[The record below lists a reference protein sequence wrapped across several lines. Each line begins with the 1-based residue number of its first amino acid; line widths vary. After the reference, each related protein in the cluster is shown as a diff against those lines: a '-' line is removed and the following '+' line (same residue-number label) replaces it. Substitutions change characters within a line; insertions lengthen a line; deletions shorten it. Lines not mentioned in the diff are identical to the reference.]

1 MHTHISQQEDFTSV
15 CSSASFSFG
24 CIGSAKWIFKNKV
37 WLWTSKLKVMMEN
50 VLSEQRAILSWE
62 EWAPVAQIKT
72 CSWSKHQA
80 WNLSWKR
87 LSNFPSSSSPS
98 VSCGDTHLTA
108 RKFLQCKSLPGLPVS
123 AGLLLFASPLHS
135 NTRALHT
142 HTHTHW
148 VPICVRSMTF
158 PMWRRTGGGEVLLI
172 AAARPRHRTLDDRS
186 VMKGWKSWAGRRYW
200 ADRPLFSTQALSNVV
215 AEWIIWLF

>member
-24 CIGSAKWIFKNKV
+24 CIGSAMWIFKNKV

-87 LSNFPSSSSPS
+87 LSNFPSSSSLS

-135 NTRALHT
+135 NTHALHAHT
-142 HTHTHW
+142 HTHTGFLSVSALWHSPCEGGRG
-148 VPICVRSMTF
+148 VVRCCWLLQPGRGIARWTTDLS
-158 PMWRRTGGGEVLLI
+158 WRAGSPELAGVTERTVHCFQHKLL
-172 AAARPRHRTLDDRS
+172 AT
-186 VMKGWKSWAGRRYW
+186 
-200 ADRPLFSTQALSNVV
+200 
-215 AEWIIWLF
+215 